1 MQDFAG
7 MYVGIL
13 FVFVSVEHR
22 HLIFVERMD
31 E

>member
-7 MYVGIL
+7 MDVGIL

-22 HLIFVERMD
+22 YLIFVEWMD